1 MRKSRLGNVNLATH
15 EELHGSTS
23 VVIPCHNEAS
33 TVGQLVTALLDAY
46 GDYIH
51 EVVVVDDSS
60 TDETADVVRR
70 LAEQE
75 PRVRLV
81 QRTSNPGVG
90 GALSAGY
97 EAATGEYVLSLDCDF
112 VLIVPELRDL
122 FDAVAEGRDGAIGSR
137 FSHQSILV
145 NYPLPKI
152 LANRAF
158 HLLLRPFLGRRVRD
172 VSNNLKLYRK
182 DVVRELE
189 ITEPGFAANAEIG
202 IQPLLAKRDIAEV
215 PMSWVDRAPDMGTS
229 AFNIARAGPGY
240 VRVLGRLARR
250 KATR

>member
-1 MRKSRLGNVNLATH
+1 M
-15 EELHGSTS
+15 
-23 VVIPCHNEAS
+23 
-33 TVGQLVTALLDAY
+33 
-46 GDYIH
+46 
-51 EVVVVDDSS
+51 
-60 TDETADVVRR
+60 
-70 LAEQE
+70 
-75 PRVRLV
+75 
-81 QRTSNPGVG
+81 
-90 GALSAGY
+90 
-97 EAATGEYVLSLDCDF
+97 
-112 VLIVPELRDL
+112 IVPELRDL
-122 FDAVAEGRDGAIGSR
+122 FDAVAEGKDGAIGSR

-182 DVVRELE
+182 DVVRALE

-215 PMSWVDRAPDMGTS
+215 DVVGRQGTGHGDLGVQHRARS
-229 AFNIARAGPGY
+229 PGY